1 MLLEGKTAL
10 VTGATSGIGEA
21 TARAFALEGARL
33 VLTGRSRER
42 GEALKAELGDATEFI
57 RAELGASAQDANTLI
72 ERATE
77 CLGGLDILVNSAG
90 VVYHHTVPNTTDAI
104 WRETMS
110 VNVDAVFYLSRA
122 AVIGMIE
129 RGGGVIVNVA
139 STWGLVG
146 AAQTAAY
153 CASKGAVI
161 QLTRAMAVDH
171 AASNVR
177 INAVCP
183 GGVDTPMLAREAD
196 AFGVSLE
203 EGRQTWAMDAPDQK
217 LATAEHI
224 ADAVTFLASA
234 RAEHIHGAVLPV
246 DGGAIAI

>member
-1 MLLEGKTAL
+1 MMLDGKTAL
-10 VTGATSGIGEA
+10 ITGATSGIGEA
-21 TARAFALEGARL
+21 AARVFAQEGARL
-33 VLTGRSRER
+33 VLTGRNQER
-42 GEALKAELGDATEFI
+42 GDALEAQLGGAAEFVPFELGTPD
-57 RAELGASAQDANTLI
+57 SANELI
-72 ERATE
+72 EEATKL
-77 CLGGLDILVNSAG
+77 LGGLDILVNSAG
-90 VVYHHTVPNTTDAI
+90 VVYHHTVPDTTDDI

-122 AVIGMIE
+122 AVIGMLE

-171 AASNVR
+171 AANNVR

-183 GGVDTPMLAREAD
+183 GGVDTPMLAREAE
-196 AFGVSLE
+196 AFGVDLE
-203 EGRQTWAMDAPDQK
+203 EGLRMWAMDAPDQK
-217 LATAEHI
+217 LATAKDI
-224 ADAVTFLASA
+224 ADAVTFLASD
-234 RAEHIHGAVLPV
+234 RAKHIHGAVLPV
-246 DGGAIAI
+246 DGGAIAF

>member
-1 MLLEGKTAL
+1 MLLEGKSAL

-21 TARAFALEGARL
+21 TARAFADEGAQ
-33 VLTGRSRER
+33 VILTGRNQER
-42 GEALKAELGDATEFI
+42 GAALKAELGESAFFL
-57 RAELGASAQDANTLI
+57 RAELGTADSANRLI
-72 ERATE
+72 EEATSR
-77 CLGGLDILVNSAG
+77 LGGLDILVNSAG
-90 VVYHHTVPNTTDAI
+90 VVYHHTVPNTTDDV
-104 WRETMS
+104 WQETMS
-110 VNVDAVFYLSRA
+110 INVDAVFYLSRA

-139 STWGLVG
+139 SNWGLVG

-183 GGVDTPMLAREAD
+183 GGVDTPMLAREAE
-196 AFGVSLE
+196 AFGMSLE
-203 EGRQTWAMDAPDQK
+203 EGREMWAMDAPDQR
-217 LATAEHI
+217 LASAEDI
-224 ADAVTFLASA
+224 ADAVTFLASE
-234 RAEHIHGAVLPV
+234 RAKHIHGAVLPV
-246 DGGAIAI
+246 DGGTIAF

>member
-1 MLLEGKTAL
+1 MLLDGKSAL

-21 TARAFALEGARL
+21 TARAFTGEGAR
-33 VLTGRSRER
+33 VMLTGRNRER
-42 GEALKAELGDATEFI
+42 GEALKTELGEAADFI
-57 RAELGASAQDANTLI
+57 QTELGSADRANGLI
-72 ERATE
+72 DEATTR
-77 CLGGLDILVNSAG
+77 LGGLDILVNSAG
-90 VVYHHTVPNTTDAI
+90 VVYHHTVPDTTDDV

-110 VNVDAVFYLSRA
+110 INVDAVFYLSRA

-153 CASKGAVI
+153 CASKGAVV

-183 GGVDTPMLAREAD
+183 GGVDTPMLAREAE
-196 AFGVSLE
+196 AFGVDLE
-203 EGRQTWAMDAPDQK
+203 EGRRMWAMDAPDQR
-217 LATAEHI
+217 LASAQDI
-224 ADAVTFLASA
+224 ADAVTFLASE
-234 RAEHIHGAVLPV
+234 RAKHIHGAVLPV
-246 DGGAIAI
+246 DGGTIAF

>member
-1 MLLEGKTAL
+1 MLLEGKSAL

-21 TARAFALEGARL
+21 TARAFAGEGAQ
-33 VLTGRSRER
+33 VILTGRNQER
-42 GEALKAELGDATEFI
+42 GAALKSELGESAEFIQAELGTAD
-57 RAELGASAQDANTLI
+57 SANRLI
-72 ERATE
+72 EEATSR
-77 CLGGLDILVNSAG
+77 LGGLDILVNSAG
-90 VVYHHTVPNTTDAI
+90 VVYHHTVPNTTDDV
-104 WRETMS
+104 WQETMS
-110 VNVDAVFYLSRA
+110 INVDAVFYLSRA
-122 AVIGMIE
+122 AVIGMLE

-139 STWGLVG
+139 SNWGLVG

-183 GGVDTPMLAREAD
+183 GGVDTPMLAREAE
-196 AFGVSLE
+196 AFGMSLE
-203 EGRQTWAMDAPDQK
+203 EGREMWAMDAPDQR
-217 LATAEHI
+217 LASAEDI

-234 RAEHIHGAVLPV
+234 RAKHIHGAVLPV
-246 DGGAIAI
+246 DGGTIAF